1 MITIPCSQNTIHQ
14 LHQHN
19 RETDQDSFRQHA
31 VILRSELRSNENK
44 FADKLNS
51 SLTHCCRLIQ
61 EPAMNTDLHVGL
73 HTNVIHHTQ
82 CKHRTSCA
90 AFDHQ
95 QQTSPTHQPSLLE
108 SLQGQQAQFFHN
120 SSNRI
125 IVTSG
130 WKHTSIRT
138 FEITTGLLQA
148 EVVPIMKW
156 MDMFYIHVK
165 AWL

>member
-61 EPAMNTDLHVGL
+61 EPAMNTDLHVSL

-95 QQTSPTHQPSLLE
+95 QQNQSHTSAFTAGVTSRSASTIL
-108 SLQGQQAQFFHN
+108 HN

-130 WKHTSIRT
+130 WQHTSIRT

-148 EVVPIMKW
+148 DVVPIMKW